1 MHGKNEVA
9 TDTLHKIY
17 DDLRKLANDSLGY
30 VEKNEISVQDK
41 GKLLNPINPNTF
53 KTLIEQLS
61 ILLVEISQL
70 ESASNKLSSELM
82 SKTKE
87 IEELNKK
94 RR

>member
-1 MHGKNEVA
+1 MA

>member
-1 MHGKNEVA
+1 MA

-30 VEKNEISVQDK
+30 VEESEISVQDK
-41 GKLLNPINPNTF
+41 GKLLNPINPNTY

>member
-1 MHGKNEVA
+1 MA

-30 VEKNEISVQDK
+30 VEESEIRVQDK
-41 GKLLNPINPNTF
+41 GKLLNPINPNTY

-70 ESASNKLSSELM
+70 ESACNKLSSELM
-82 SKTKE
+82 SRMKE

-94 RR
+94 KEVI

>member
-1 MHGKNEVA
+1 MA

-30 VEKNEISVQDK
+30 VEESEIRVQDN

-70 ESASNKLSSELM
+70 ESACNKLSSELM
-82 SKTKE
+82 SRMKE

-94 RR
+94 KEVI

>member
-1 MHGKNEVA
+1 MA

-30 VEKNEISVQDK
+30 VEENEISVQDK

-82 SKTKE
+82 SRMKE